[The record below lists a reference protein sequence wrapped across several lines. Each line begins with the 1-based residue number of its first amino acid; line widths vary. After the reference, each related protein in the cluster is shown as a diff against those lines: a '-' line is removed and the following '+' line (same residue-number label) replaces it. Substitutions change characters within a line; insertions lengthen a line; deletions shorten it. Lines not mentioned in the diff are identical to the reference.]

1 MQAQKA
7 SDSPRRER
15 EGREADLGHR
25 LNKALAG
32 MRPSRRNVNTKYASK
47 ERYKAGMGRA
57 VGAAGREG
65 LVEETGAEGK
75 TVPGG
80 FYETAGVVK
89 VFCLRICFSFLGGF
103 VFVFC
108 SCF

>member
-47 ERYKAGMGRA
+47 ERYKAGMVRALGAKVRA
-57 VGAAGREG
+57 VGPKYVLLGQSTCCWAKAAKFA
-65 LVEETGAEGK
+65 V
-75 TVPGG
+75 
-80 FYETAGVVK
+80 
-89 VFCLRICFSFLGGF
+89 CLRETSSPCPLGK
-103 VFVFC
+103 
-108 SCF
+108 